1 MNPARAT
8 SNREGEGDGTTEG
21 VVGGVAELL
30 AAEDDD
36 NEEEEEAAALAAVAV
51 LVAALVAALLCS
63 AASAFCAC
71 LRPASRRAIASFF
84 GLGPCCYSINLT

>member
-36 NEEEEEAAALAAVAV
+36 NEEEEEA

-71 LRPASRRAIASFF
+71 LRPASRRAIASFL
-84 GLGPCCYSINLT
+84 GLGPCYYSIIFT

>member
-1 MNPARAT
+1 M
-8 SNREGEGDGTTEG
+8 TEG

-36 NEEEEEAAALAAVAV
+36 NEEEEEALALVV
-51 LVAALVAALLCS
+51 ALVAALLCS

-71 LRPASRRAIASFF
+71 LRPASRRAIASFL
-84 GLGPCCYSINLT
+84 GLGPCYYSIIFT